1 MYELYR
7 DISSSISVCAGT
19 LLIPFLA
26 SVKRSSTERMR
37 AVLCQ
42 KPDGALR
49 RHVIQLSVRL
59 CNKTAFKPTCE
70 SYIHY

>member
-7 DISSSISVCAGT
+7 DISSSLSVCAGT

-26 SVKRSSTERMR
+26 YVKRSTTERIL
-37 AVLCQ
+37 AELYQ
-42 KPDGALR
+42 KPDCALR

-59 CNKTAFKPTCE
+59 SNKTALKPACE